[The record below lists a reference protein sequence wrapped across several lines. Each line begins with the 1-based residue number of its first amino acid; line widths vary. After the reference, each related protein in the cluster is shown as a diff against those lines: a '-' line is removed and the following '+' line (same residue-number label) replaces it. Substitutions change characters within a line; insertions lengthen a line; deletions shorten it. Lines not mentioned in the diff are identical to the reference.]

1 MRMKNGKVMDRRDFL
16 RGVATAALAAGFVG
30 TREAKAIGISDG
42 LQSGGTGNPYGL
54 PEGLLPHPE
63 ITAAR
68 GSEGF
73 WTAVR
78 KSFVLPE
85 NYIHMNTGTTGS
97 QPLFSLNNLAAYNF
111 YKSEDPRDWQ
121 ANLNADFGDLFPHS
135 PTPQSETA
143 IAKRQQAIAAQYG
156 ANANEIV
163 LSYNTTDACNL
174 IFAGT
179 PWEPGDR
186 IVTTQLEHNAMVGP
200 IAWAR
205 DYRGVEIRIVYL
217 PSNFTASMTKSDILS
232 LFEKELKKPLKTGN
246 KQYAAFSEIFYKN
259 GLRMPVKE
267 LNALAKSYGAYTI
280 VDSAHGWGQLPVN
293 CHDYGVDFLC
303 GAGHKWLC
311 GGPGT
316 GIFYIRYSGDNLPP
330 FARGN
335 WAAYGNLFTIPSTW
349 YDNRN
354 SAPSAMQ
361 GRGEAN
367 TPALYA
373 MTDSAAFFNYVG
385 VQDIYARGVA
395 LGSYLKQKIEAHW
408 GPEALWVQRNP
419 DPSFATFLTAFN
431 PFAGRNDAGQ
441 FSTMNSKMNT
451 VLSTLS
457 SEDPKIYIRTITW
470 RDNPGSTS
478 DDRIGFRVS
487 THAMYNNFEQIDWMF
502 GRLVAAVDATGLPQ
516 LG

>member
-1 MRMKNGKVMDRRDFL
+1 MRMKNGKIMDRRDFL

-30 TREAKAIGISDG
+30 TRGAKAIAAAPSAAGAAALLPNE
-42 LQSGGTGNPYGL
+42 LQS
-54 PEGLLPHPE
+54 HPQ
-63 ITAAR
+63 IAAAP
-68 GSEGF
+68 GSEAF
-73 WTAVR
+73 WDAVR
-78 KSFVLPE
+78 QAFPLPE

-97 QPLFSLNNLAAYNF
+97 QPLFSLNNLAVYNV

-121 ANLNADFGDLFPHS
+121 ANLAADFPGLWRTLD
-135 PTPQSETA
+135 QRRTA
-143 IAKRQQAIAAQYG
+143 IATQYG

-186 IVTTQLEHNAMVGP
+186 IITTQLEHNAMAGP
-200 IAWAR
+200 MAWAR
-205 DYRGVEIRIVYL
+205 DYRGVEVRIIYL
-217 PSNFTASMTKSDILS
+217 PSTFTASMTKNDILS
-232 LFEKELKKPLKTGN
+232 LFESELKRPLGAVK
-246 KQYAAFSEIFYKN
+246 KQYLAFSEIFYKN

-267 LNALAKSYGAYTI
+267 LCGLAKAHGAYTI
-280 VDSAHGWGQLPVN
+280 VDTAHGWGQLPVN
-293 CHDYGVDFLC
+293 CQDYEVDFLC

-316 GIFYIRYSGDNLPP
+316 GIFYIRYSGTNLPP

-335 WAAYGNLFTIPSTW
+335 WASYGNLFTIPSTW
-349 YDNRN
+349 YNNRN

-373 MTDSAAFFNYVG
+373 MTDSAAFFGHVG

-395 LGSYLKQKIEAHW
+395 LGNYLKQRIENQW

-431 PFAGRNDAGQ
+431 PFRWKNDSNPNKWAAVV
-441 FSTMNSKMNT
+441 SAMSS
-451 VLSTLS
+451 VLSTLA

>member
-16 RGVATAALAAGFVG
+16 RGVATAALAAGYVG
-30 TREAKAIGISDG
+30 TRGAKAIASSGGEIQNGSNGFPDG
-42 LQSGGTGNPYGL
+42 LKPFPEVEALRGT
-54 PEGLLPHPE
+54 E
-63 ITAAR
+63 A
-68 GSEGF
+68 F
-73 WTAVR
+73 WKEVKKA
-78 KSFVLPE
+78 FVLPG

-97 QPLFSLNNLAAYNF
+97 QPLFSLNNLAVYNL

-121 ANLNADFGDLFPHS
+121 ANLEAEFPDLFR
-135 PTPQSETA
+135 TQGERAAA
-143 IAKRQQAIAAQYG
+143 IAVQYG

-186 IVTTQLEHNAMVGP
+186 IITTQFEHNAMVGP

-205 DYRGVEIRIVYL
+205 DYRGVEVRIVYL
-217 PSNFTASMTKSDILS
+217 PSNFTSSMTKADILS
-232 LFEKELKKPLKTGN
+232 AFEQKLNEGPALGFGKKL
-246 KQYAAFSEIFYKN
+246 YLAFSEVFYKN
-259 GLRMPVKE
+259 GLRMPVKDIC
-267 LNALAKSYGAYTI
+267 ALAKSYGAYTI
-280 VDSAHGWGQLPVN
+280 VDTAHGWGQLPVN

-335 WAAYGNLFTIPSTW
+335 WASYGNLFTIPSTG
-349 YDNRN
+349 YNQRN
-354 SAPSAMQ
+354 WPPTSMQ

-367 TPALYA
+367 TPALYS

-395 LGSYLKQKIEAHW
+395 LGDYLKQRIENQW
-408 GPEALWVQRNP
+408 GAGALWVQRNP
-419 DPSFATFLTAFN
+419 DPAFATFLTAFN

-451 VLSTLS
+451 VLSTLA

-470 RDNPGSTS
+470 RDNPGSTR

-502 GRLVAAVDATGLPQ
+502 DRLVAAVDATGLPQ

>member
-1 MRMKNGKVMDRRDFL
+1 MRMKNGKGMDRRDFL

-30 TREAKAIGISDG
+30 TRGAKAIAAAPSAVGV
-42 LQSGGTGNPYGL
+42 P
-54 PEGLLPHPE
+54 PLLPNELQHHPD
-63 ITAAR
+63 IGAAP
-68 GSEGF
+68 GSEAF
-73 WTAVR
+73 WDAVR
-78 KSFVLPE
+78 QAFPLPE

-97 QPLFSLNNLAAYNF
+97 QPLFSLNNLAAYNL

-121 ANLNADFGDLFPHS
+121 ANLGADYPGLWRTLS
-135 PTPQSETA
+135 Q
-143 IAKRQQAIAAQYG
+143 RQADIAAQYG

-205 DYRGVEIRIVYL
+205 DYRGVEVRIIYL
-217 PSNFTASMTKSDILS
+217 PSSITPSFKVADILS
-232 LFEKELKKPLKTGN
+232 LFESELQRPLGAGK
-246 KQYAAFSEIFYKN
+246 KQYLAFSEIFYKN

-267 LNALAKSYGAYTI
+267 LCGLAKAHGAYTI
-280 VDSAHGWGQLPVN
+280 VDTAHGWGQLPVN
-293 CHDYGVDFLC
+293 CHDYEVDFLC

-316 GIFYIRYSGDNLPP
+316 GIFYIRYSGGNLPP

-335 WAAYGNLFTIPSTW
+335 WASYGNLFTIPSTG
-349 YDNRN
+349 YNQRN
-354 SAPSAMQ
+354 WAPTSMQ

-373 MTDSAAFFNYVG
+373 MTDSAAFFGYVG
-385 VQDIYARGVA
+385 VQRIYERGVSLA
-395 LGSYLKQKIEAHW
+395 KYLQQKIQARW
-408 GPEALWVQRNP
+408 GANALWVRSNEP
-419 DPSFATFLTAFN
+419 AFATFLTAFN
-431 PFAGRNDAGQ
+431 PFAAKNDASQ
-441 FSTMNSKMNT
+441 LANMNSKMNT
-451 VLSTLS
+451 VLSTLA

-470 RDNPGSTS
+470 RDNPGSTG

>member
-1 MRMKNGKVMDRRDFL
+1 MRKEKGMDRRNFL
-16 RGVATAALAAGFVG
+16 KGVATAALAAGFIG

-42 LQSGGTGNPYGL
+42 LQSGGKGQPYAL

-73 WTAVR
+73 WNQVR
-78 KSFVLPE
+78 KAFLLPE

-97 QPLFSLNNLAAYNF
+97 QPFFSLNNLAAYNY
-111 YKSEDPRDWQ
+111 YKSDDPRDWQ
-121 ANLNADFGDLFPHS
+121 NNLAADYPGLWRTLS
-135 PTPQSETA
+135 
-143 IAKRQQAIAAQYG
+143 KRQADIAGQYG

-186 IVTTQLEHNAMVGP
+186 IITTQLEHNAMAGP
-200 IAWAR
+200 MAWAR
-205 DYRGVEIRIVYL
+205 DYRGVEVRIVYL
-217 PSNFTASMTKSDILS
+217 PSSITPSFTVADILS
-232 LFEKELKKPLKTGN
+232 LFESELQRPLGAGK
-246 KQYAAFSEIFYKN
+246 KQYLAFSEIFYKN

-267 LNALAKSYGAYTI
+267 LCGLAKGHGAYTI
-280 VDSAHGWGQLPVN
+280 VDTAHGWGQLPIN
-293 CHDYGVDFLC
+293 CHDYEVDFLC

-316 GIFYIRYSGDNLPP
+316 GIFYIRYSGTAPLPP

-335 WAAYGNLFTIPSTW
+335 WASYGNLFRIPAAG
-349 YDNRN
+349 YNQRN
-354 SAPSAMQ
+354 WAPTSMQ

-367 TPALYA
+367 TPGLYA

-395 LGSYLKQKIEAHW
+395 LAAYLKQKVEAHW

-419 DPSFATFLTAFN
+419 DPAFATFLTAFN
-431 PFAGRNDAGQ
+431 PFAAKNDASQ
-441 FSTMNSKMNT
+441 LANMNSKMSA
-451 VLSTLS
+451 VLSTLA

-470 RDNPGSTS
+470 RDNPSSTA
-478 DDRIGFRVS
+478 DDRIGFRIS
-487 THAMYNNFEQIDWMF
+487 THAMYNNYEQIDYMF
-502 GRLVAAVDATGLPQ
+502 DRLVAAVDATGLPQ